1 MVAEQFTLGTRAH
14 TFGND
19 FMTKIL
25 RKGRVERTGYT
36 VLNTSENP
44 FMAASYR
51 VVAGSG
57 GGGGTGGVFT
67 GSASPEGSV
76 TAPVG
81 SVYNQI
87 VAGVFTAQWV
97 KVSGS
102 GNTGWQ

>member
-1 MVAEQFTLGTRAH
+1 MQ
-14 TFGND
+14 
-19 FMTKIL
+19 KIF

-36 VLNTSENP
+36 ALNSAENP
-44 FMAASYR
+44 YMAASYR
-51 VVAGSG
+51 VPVSSG

-67 GSASPEGSV
+67 GSATPNGSV

-87 VAGVFTAQWV
+87 VGGNFVAQYI